1 MGEKRKRSK
10 KPSVT
15 KAESLLKSSTFFIDS
30 CLGRSLTKRL
40 QDLGLQAVHH
50 DELFVEGV
58 EDIVWIPAVASLGY
72 VILTKD
78 KAIRKDSAER
88 QAVIA
93 SRAILLTYP
102 NGSYGVD
109 DMEAI
114 FLQNKLN
121 IGRLLKNTPA
131 PLIASISR
139 NGVAIRYP
147 ESE

>member
-1 MGEKRKRSK
+1 
-10 KPSVT
+10 
-15 KAESLLKSSTFFIDS
+15 
-30 CLGRSLTKRL
+30 
-40 QDLGLQAVHH
+40 
-50 DELFVEGV
+50 
-58 EDIVWIPAVASLGY
+58 VWIPAVASLGY